1 MRINTYSLIRSKH
14 LECSHSNRKPI
25 VNHPTILPVY
35 IIFTNK
41 NKCVDQRV
49 VYDCFT
55 SISHFELLNSIWRRD
70 PSMGTL
76 FIPSR
81 KDQRQGFVATHL
93 ASLPP
98 RDTRLGHPQMRK
110 LVPTCSQNTNVNKWS
125 TNVNHHLCAMVKR
138 LYTYMRVIHLIMKI
152 LANRYYVNDSKSPIW
167 AIH

>member
-1 MRINTYSLIRSKH
+1 
-14 LECSHSNRKPI
+14 
-25 VNHPTILPVY
+25 
-35 IIFTNK
+35 
-41 NKCVDQRV
+41 
-49 VYDCFT
+49 
-55 SISHFELLNSIWRRD
+55 
-70 PSMGTL
+70 MGTL

-152 LANRYYVNDSKSPIW
+152 LANRYYANDSKSPIW
-167 AIH
+167 AIHLKKRPWHKSQREDRITLAAELRGLNGTPWNNHTQSNKVARLKMTSYLKIGPTKALLITYV